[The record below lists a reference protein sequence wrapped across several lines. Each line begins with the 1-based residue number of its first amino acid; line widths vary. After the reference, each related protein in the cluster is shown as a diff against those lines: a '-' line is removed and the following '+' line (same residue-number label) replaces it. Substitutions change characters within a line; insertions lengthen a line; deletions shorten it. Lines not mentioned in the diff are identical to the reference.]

1 MRRHRGA
8 PVADPRHPGAASVVP
23 AVLPQVIVTINDAGH
38 ARITA
43 DRIARPNI
51 NDPDEPVDRRDL
63 GTVLARIAEQAGGPV
78 RVEVREADGSRYADI
93 LQPQPEPDDPPGP
106 HDATSPVPVVLEGE
120 GFLPGE
126 PVLVAVVATTV
137 LADHDGTVR
146 LPSLPRIPGDVGE
159 LILFGA
165 NSGTIL
171 CDTAL
176 SRSVRRR
183 RP

>member
-1 MRRHRGA
+1 MRRRHGA
-8 PVADPRHPGAASVVP
+8 PAADRGHPRAASVVP
-23 AVLPQVIVTINDAGH
+23 AVLPQVIVTVDDAGH

-51 NDPDEPVDRRDL
+51 NDPDEPIDRRDV

-93 LQPQPEPDDPPGP
+93 LQPHPSP
-106 HDATSPVPVVLEGE
+106 HDPRDLHVEEPPIQGVLE

-126 PVLVAVVATTV
+126 PVLVAVVATT
-137 LADHDGTVR
+137 LHADHDGTVR
-146 LPSLPRIPGDVGE
+146 LPASPRPPHHVDE

-171 CDTAL
+171 CDTPV
-176 SRSVRRR
+176 SRSVRR
-183 RP
+183 